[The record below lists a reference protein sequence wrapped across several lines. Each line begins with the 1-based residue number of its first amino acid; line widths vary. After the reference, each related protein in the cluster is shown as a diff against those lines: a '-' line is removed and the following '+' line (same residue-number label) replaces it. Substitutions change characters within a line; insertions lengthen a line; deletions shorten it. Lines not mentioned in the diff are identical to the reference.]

1 MPWVYLKFRHSRRL
15 NKFNAQL
22 AETLGLMAGGLQAG
36 LSLPQAIDSV
46 VREGTEPM
54 AGELRRALVEQRLGV
69 DITDALEGVGQRMD
83 SEDFDWIVMAIRI
96 QREVGGNLAEIL
108 HTVSETLR
116 EREYLRRQVKALSAE
131 GRLSGYILTGLPP
144 LIGLYM
150 MIVNPDYIALLYT
163 TLPGFVLLASRHSSS
178 VWDRSPCRSSRRWRS
193 DMSMTLLLG
202 AGLLCAAMILAL
214 TVIGV
219 VTTERRGVARSVAA
233 VQALDSAPSVLK
245 AEIEKPFAERVIAP
259 LGERMVGLGRK
270 VARADTARK
279 IQYRLNVAGNPPA
292 WDVNRILGLKVLGLA
307 LFGGLGFLYLL
318 GMGWPFYRVVLA
330 TALAAGF
337 GYVLPNVLLYNA
349 GEKREKLMRNAL
361 PDAMDLLTISVEAGL
376 GFDAAVSRVAKNGEG
391 PLNQEFARLLQE
403 MQLGVGRT
411 DCDAGHGRAHV
422 AARTSSP
429 SAAPWCR
436 PTASA
441 SRSPACYASRA
452 RRCASSDV
460 SGPRRR
466 RSRCR
471 CAS

>member
-1 MPWVYLKFRHSRRL
+1 
-15 NKFNAQL
+15 
-22 AETLGLMAGGLQAG
+22 
-36 LSLPQAIDSV
+36 
-46 VREGTEPM
+46 
-54 AGELRRALVEQRLGV
+54 
-69 DITDALEGVGQRMD
+69 
-83 SEDFDWIVMAIRI
+83 
-96 QREVGGNLAEIL
+96 
-108 HTVSETLR
+108 
-116 EREYLRRQVKALSAE
+116 
-131 GRLSGYILTGLPP
+131 
-144 LIGLYM
+144 
-150 MIVNPDYIALLYT
+150 
-163 TLPGFVLLASRHSSS
+163 
-178 VWDRSPCRSSRRWRS
+178 
-193 DMSMTLLLG
+193 MSMTLLLG
-202 AGLLCAAMILAL
+202 AGLLCAATILAL

-245 AEIEKPFAERVIAP
+245 SEIEKPFAERVIAP

-318 GMGWPFYRVVLA
+318 GVGWPFYRVVLA
-330 TALAAGF
+330 TALAAAF

-411 DCDAGHGRAHV
+411 AAMRAM
-422 AARTSSP
+422 AERTSLADLKSFC
-429 SAAPWCR
+429 SAMVQADSLGIPIARVLRIQSQEMRTKRRQRAEEKAQQVPVRIMIPLVLFILPCLFIVIMG
-436 PTASA
+436 
-441 SRSPACYASRA
+441 PAGIQMAETFSNL
-452 RRCASSDV
+452 
-460 SGPRRR
+460 
-466 RSRCR
+466 
-471 CAS
+471 